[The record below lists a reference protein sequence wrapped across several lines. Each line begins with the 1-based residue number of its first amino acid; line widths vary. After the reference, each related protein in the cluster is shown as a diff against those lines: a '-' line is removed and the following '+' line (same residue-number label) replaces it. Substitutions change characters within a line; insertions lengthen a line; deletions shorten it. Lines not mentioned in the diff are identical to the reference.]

1 MSKFTSPNNDGIFMH
16 HTTGL
21 TWKNFPELNA
31 VRLEL
36 VRKLITD
43 ENNLLFKQRM
53 RLGEPITKKFRLP
66 TEQEILAL
74 YNDLTREYREQLG
87 IHWGRYW
94 SCSVGEDGFFKQYNL
109 SLNNYP
115 HSAKS
120 YSSKEWPTAAVLLVI
135 ENLITDTVVETPR
148 NLLEIEIKT
157 KELFF

>member
-1 MSKFTSPNNDGIFMH
+1 MSKFTSPNNDGVFLH
-16 HTTGL
+16 YTTGL
-21 TWKNFPELNA
+21 TWKNFPELNSA
-31 VRLEL
+31 EL
-36 VRKLITD
+36 DWVLKLIND
-43 ENNLLFKQRM
+43 ENNLLFKQQM

-74 YNDLTREYREQLG
+74 YNDLTREYKKQLG
-87 IHWGRYW
+87 ISWCRYW

-109 SLNNYP
+109 SLDRYH

-135 ENLITDTVVETPR
+135 ENLIVDTVVETPR
-148 NLLEIEIKT
+148 NLIEIEIKT